1 MPETITQAL
10 LANGPIGLVA
20 LVATYSAWKLALK
33 VDDLQERRVTD
44 VEKVIACVAGITDPG
59 HAVEFHP
66 QWAEPPRIP
75 VL

>member
-20 LVATYSAWKLALK
+20 LVATYSAWRLALK

-44 VEKVIACVAGITDPG
+44 VEKVIACVASITAATDKNTE
-59 HAVEFHP
+59 AIERL
-66 QWAEPPRIP
+66 AERIGR
-75 VL
+75 

>member
-20 LVATYSAWKLALK
+20 LVATYSAWRLALK

-44 VEKVIACVAGITDPG
+44 VEKVIACVTSITAATDKNTE
-59 HAVEFHP
+59 AIERL
-66 QWAEPPRIP
+66 AERIGR
-75 VL
+75 

>member
-20 LVATYSAWKLALK
+20 LVATYSAWRLAMK

-44 VEKVIACVAGITDPG
+44 VEKVIACVAGITAATDKNTE
-59 HAVEFHP
+59 AIERL
-66 QWAEPPRIP
+66 AERIGR
-75 VL
+75 

>member
-20 LVATYSAWKLALK
+20 LVATYSAWKLAMK

-44 VEKVIACVAGITDPG
+44 VEKVIACVASITAATDKNTE
-59 HAVEFHP
+59 AIERL
-66 QWAEPPRIP
+66 AERIGR
-75 VL
+75 

>member
-20 LVATYSAWKLALK
+20 LVATYSAWRLALK

-44 VEKVIACVAGITDPG
+44 VEKVIACVASITAATDKNTE
-59 HAVEFHP
+59 AIERL
-66 QWAEPPRIP
+66 AERSGR
-75 VL
+75 

>member
-20 LVATYSAWKLALK
+20 LVATYSAWRLAMK

-44 VEKVIACVAGITDPG
+44 VEKVIACVASITAATDKNTE
-59 HAVEFHP
+59 AIERL
-66 QWAEPPRIP
+66 AERIGR
-75 VL
+75 